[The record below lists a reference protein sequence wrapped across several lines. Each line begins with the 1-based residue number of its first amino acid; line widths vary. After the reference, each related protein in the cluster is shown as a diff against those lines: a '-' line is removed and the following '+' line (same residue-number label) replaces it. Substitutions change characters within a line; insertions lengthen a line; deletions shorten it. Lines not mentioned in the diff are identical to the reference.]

1 MNSNDID
8 FDWHAPGVYLAVR
21 PDGSV
26 VHDSYASTAY
36 SCRALLLRTT
46 NRRWSVLKGENWKV
60 QAFTPIAPPIAAKA
74 APPVRTGDK
83 SYLAAENPEYYYP
96 AAGDPPAPL
105 GVKLQI
111 LTTGGVVT
119 LSQWSD
125 DTNFIAWAPLLKR
138 NKAKEAQLT
147 KPVDH
152 MTAHARHASGLD

>member
-8 FDWHAPGVYLAVR
+8 FDWHAPGVYLAVS
-21 PDGSV
+21 PSGV
-26 VHDSYASTAY
+26 VTDETISSTGY
-36 SCRALLLRTT
+36 SARSELVRFS
-46 NRRWSVLKGENWKV
+46 NRRWSEL
-60 QAFTPIAPPIAAKA
+60 QARGWRIQKFVPAEAPAEPE
-74 APPVRTGDK
+74 PPRATGDK

>member
-26 VHDSYASTAY
+26 VEGTLASTAY
-36 SCRALLLRTT
+36 SCRAMLLRTT
-46 NRRWSVLKGENWKV
+46 NRRWSVLKGESWKV
-60 QAFTPIAPPIAAKA
+60 QAFAPVGPPATAKTAPPR
-74 APPVRTGDK
+74 VTGDK

-111 LTTGGVVT
+111 LTSGGVAI
-119 LSQWSD
+119 LGQWSEN
-125 DTNFIAWAPLLKR
+125 TNFVAWAPLLKR
-138 NKAKEAQLT
+138 NKAKEARLAVS
-147 KPVDH
+147 VDH
-152 MTAHARHASGLD
+152 PPTLCRSRE